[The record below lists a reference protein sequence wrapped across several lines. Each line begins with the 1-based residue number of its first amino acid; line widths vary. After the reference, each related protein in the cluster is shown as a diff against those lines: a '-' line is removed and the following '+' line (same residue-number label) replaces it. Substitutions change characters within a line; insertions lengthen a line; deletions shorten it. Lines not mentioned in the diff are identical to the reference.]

1 MKVETSD
8 AIAVAYRN
16 PNLRSRWEPSE
27 REILG
32 SATSYLLTPRLIF
45 EWRWSS
51 EACLAY
57 LLKMTIKGVIPFK
70 YADTNPVSV
79 DIGDFKVTL
88 TRETDVAHAGDPS
101 ILSFQISFKP
111 KNERVTVL
119 WKCVATGTVAAVH
132 GENKASYYM
141 LHRSFDSKLYGRSFA
156 HSKYKSQFS
165 KALQLV
171 GQPKVEGA
179 RGEIHVEII
188 DSFIADLSD
197 PKNPLILGPG
207 DAVNFSSGVDLEEGH
222 ERQLA
227 HPCCALRRGSSQNSF
242 GLDKVLDSFLHFCN
256 LVFRRYED
264 FLRRASDEEVS
275 LDKKFLACDSFKLNT
290 LFVETIIGNTPTSA
304 RMIDM
309 IAKGVVPF
317 KLVNGISDP
326 IEISDFEWSR
336 RFGALRDDLLCCEPK
351 KKNPVILWTCLAVG
365 TLSVWN
371 TTFGNNCSSFHVHHD
386 KEKQSTAL
394 NEIGKPASKD
404 VSGEVYVGV
413 IGYLFV
419 DLKDPRNVLIQGS
432 VDAARVKIDGQELWL
447 SKTVLGAYSP
457 FFAALFKNNKGIYNL
472 KDLEDVK
479 LEEFLQFLGIV
490 HGLNMPID
498 KYSVERLL
506 TLAEL
511 FQCNVVLRCCE
522 DFLRSVPS
530 YIITSAKKLLLCD
543 RFKLHGLLFDT
554 FAEMSS
560 DELKKL
566 PLPSG
571 QSFSPLLKSLTLQKF
586 SLVECSQIEFLL
598 QMLGMMNF

>member
-1 MKVETSD
+1 
-8 AIAVAYRN
+8 
-16 PNLRSRWEPSE
+16 
-27 REILG
+27 
-32 SATSYLLTPRLIF
+32 
-45 EWRWSS
+45 
-51 EACLAY
+51 
-57 LLKMTIKGVIPFK
+57 
-70 YADTNPVSV
+70 
-79 DIGDFKVTL
+79 
-88 TRETDVAHAGDPS
+88 
-101 ILSFQISFKP
+101 
-111 KNERVTVL
+111 
-119 WKCVATGTVAAVH
+119 
-132 GENKASYYM
+132 
-141 LHRSFDSKLYGRSFA
+141 
-156 HSKYKSQFS
+156 
-165 KALQLV
+165 
-171 GQPKVEGA
+171 
-179 RGEIHVEII
+179 
-188 DSFIADLSD
+188 
-197 PKNPLILGPG
+197 
-207 DAVNFSSGVDLEEGH
+207 
-222 ERQLA
+222 
-227 HPCCALRRGSSQNSF
+227 
-242 GLDKVLDSFLHFCN
+242 
-256 LVFRRYED
+256 
-264 FLRRASDEEVS
+264 
-275 LDKKFLACDSFKLNT
+275 
-290 LFVETIIGNTPTSA
+290 
-304 RMIDM
+304 MIDM

-326 IEISDFEWSR
+326 IEISDFEWILE
-336 RFGALRDDLLCCEPK
+336 GATDSELCEKIFCEPK

-365 TLSVWN
+365 TLSVVNNKNDKRSEYLEWN

-419 DLKDPRNVLIQGS
+419 GLKDPRNVLIQGS